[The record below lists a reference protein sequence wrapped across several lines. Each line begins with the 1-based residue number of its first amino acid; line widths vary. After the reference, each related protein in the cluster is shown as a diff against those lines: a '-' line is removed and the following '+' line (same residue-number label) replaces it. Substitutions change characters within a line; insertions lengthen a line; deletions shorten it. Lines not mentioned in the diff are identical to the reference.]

1 MDLTVLSNIIVTG
14 VIAIAMAGAGYVAS
28 ILVARMLMP
37 LASRLL
43 DAGMAGF
50 VVSLAR
56 VGVMIFTLKL
66 IVDQTGAAGILVILV
81 TAFTGAFAL
90 GSERIAS
97 DIVAGANLFLLRY
110 YKVGDLVTIGD
121 KRGRIASISLTHTS
135 MGNDER
141 DKIIIPN
148 ADILGQTIVNH
159 SAIPGARLSAI
170 VPVEGPHE
178 REPVIA
184 RLLEIAAAFEPQLR
198 GPKDDPIVI
207 LRDVVPIGPN
217 GLTRS
222 NYEVSVYVPEDL
234 YSRNHLLLYHLN
246 RALDVEGLFERA
258 VRA

>member
-28 ILVARMLMP
+28 ILVARLLLP
-37 LASRLL
+37 IASRLL
-43 DAGMAGF
+43 DPGMAGF

-56 VGVMIFTLKL
+56 VGVMLFTLKL

-121 KRGRIASISLTHTS
+121 QRGRITGVSLTHTS

-148 ADILGQTIVNH
+148 ADILGQTIINH
-159 SAIPGARLSAI
+159 SAIPGARLSAV

-178 REPVIA
+178 REPVMA
-184 RLLEIAAAFEPQLR
+184 RLREIASTFEARLR
-198 GPKDDPIVI
+198 GPKDEPVVI

-217 GLTRS
+217 GLARS
-222 NYEVSVYVPEDL
+222 NYEISVYVPEDL
-234 YSRNHLLLYHLN
+234 YGHNFLLLYHIN
-246 RALDVEGLFERA
+246 KVLDVEGLLERA